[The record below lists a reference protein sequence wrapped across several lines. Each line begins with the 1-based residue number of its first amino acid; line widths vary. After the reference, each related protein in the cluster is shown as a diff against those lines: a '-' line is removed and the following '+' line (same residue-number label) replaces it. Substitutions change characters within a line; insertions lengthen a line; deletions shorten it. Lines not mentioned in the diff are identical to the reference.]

1 MTEPLL
7 AENLND
13 KEIEEITEKEEEE
26 LLKEENGQENET
38 SGEPTNILAVFNIPL
53 EIDDESLKERAYEKK
68 NIY

>member
-13 KEIEEITEKEEEE
+13 KEIEKITEKEEEE
-26 LLKEENGQENET
+26 LLKEENEQENET

-53 EIDDESLKERAYEKK
+53 EIDDDSLKGRAFSR
-68 NIY
+68 N